1 MSYGQSMRSWEARD
15 DERREMDWLNDLEQ
29 AIKEDNQPRVIDL
42 LETGV
47 INDFEFP
54 DFPEDSWV
62 KEQLEV
68 IKESSFQ
75 E

>member
-54 DFPEDSWV
+54 DFPEDYWV